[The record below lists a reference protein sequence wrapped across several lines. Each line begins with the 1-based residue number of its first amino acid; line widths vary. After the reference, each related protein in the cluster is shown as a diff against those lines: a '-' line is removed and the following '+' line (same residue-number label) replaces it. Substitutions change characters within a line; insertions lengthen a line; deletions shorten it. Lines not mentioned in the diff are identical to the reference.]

1 MCVHTHLCVHV
12 HALVCG
18 CTCACTRV
26 WVCVCMPDI
35 SRPLRLFIYLV
46 DLVVECCVFKAP
58 AAGWVVVTCVCSSDP
73 LSDPLWSQLGP
84 LPPPSSLLHITQ
96 LYLAYSKACC
106 WLLPTDT
113 RWLHTDNRWQKTN
126 DQIQIMFTLSKNE
139 SPNLNHAN

>member
-84 LPPPSSLLHITQ
+84 PHRPPPFHTSHSCTSLILRPAAGCYLLTPDGYTLITDGKKRMTKSR
-96 LYLAYSKACC
+96 LCSHFL
-106 WLLPTDT
+106 
-113 RWLHTDNRWQKTN
+113 KTN
-126 DQIQIMFTLSKNE
+126 HPI
-139 SPNLNHAN
+139 